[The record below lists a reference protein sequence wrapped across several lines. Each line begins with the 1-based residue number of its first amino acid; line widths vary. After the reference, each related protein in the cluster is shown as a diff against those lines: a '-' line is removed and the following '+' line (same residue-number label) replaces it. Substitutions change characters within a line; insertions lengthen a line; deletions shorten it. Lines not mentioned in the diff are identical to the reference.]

1 MKFVGGLLMT
11 IANIINTIEY
21 KMGSCALC
29 ALRHSKKYGKAN
41 LAILNNEYCEK
52 YYGGGGGK
60 TNKKTD
66 IASIRNSIIRRILF
80 I

>member
-29 ALRHSKKYGKAN
+29 ALRRSKKYGKAN

-52 YYGGGGGK
+52 YYGGGGANPK
-60 TNKKTD
+60 INKRLQVLNNVFKS
-66 IASIRNSIIRRILF
+66 SIKN
-80 I
+80 